1 MATWNQNI
9 NSGGFLGGIGQVND
23 NAPRASDANSTLA
36 MIRENNNLQR
46 SGANNLGLQAMQGL
60 AGIGEIYQQQKQQ
73 DRLKEF
79 QSKWGQAY
87 ADGDRTAMRQLMAA
101 YPEQAEKITGGMKGI
116 SDDIRDSIGNIASG
130 YRLAV
135 ASGKVE
141 NFARENADEMR
152 RLGIDP
158 HYAYEQAQKDPK
170 AAMEL
175 ADYIGMSALGMD
187 KYYDVR
193 DKMEGRS
200 IDRDKL
206 SETVRS
212 NQASEALTREGHQI
226 QIRGQNISRA
236 NALTSAYAPTSAMQN
251 YSQYVQMLKTD
262 PEGAKEF
269 AQAAGI
275 KPSERK
281 LFKVEEAPDGGIIK
295 YYSNGDEERGSINQP
310 VKMDGMGQPISINQ
324 ANRIMEKSTGE
335 QRKAAGFA
343 FRVRNGIDTANAL
356 VESGKVSPQRAAAI
370 NSALRDGTFA
380 RMALSGDEQSYIA
393 SMQDAVLAI
402 LRKESGAA
410 IPDFEMERYFRTYTP
425 QLGDEKAA
433 VKTKSRLLENQFK
446 AIRAESGK
454 AFDAMMVINSGYETP
469 PNQQTSNT
477 NEQQQ
482 PPKTTVENQ
491 RGGQS
496 GSIFE
501 GTTATNPKTGQKII
515 FRGGQWQPI

>member
-79 QSKWGQAY
+79 QSKWGQAM
-87 ADGDRTAMRQLMAA
+87 ANNDTKTMRGLFAE
-101 YPEQAEKITGGMKGI
+101 YPDMEKQITGGMSHI
-116 SDDIRDSIGNIASG
+116 SNDVRESIGNIASG

-135 ASGKVE
+135 SSGKSDEYVR
-141 NFARENADEMR
+141 ANADEMR
-152 RLGIDP
+152 RLDIDP
-158 HYAYEQAQKDPK
+158 QYAYELAQKDPK
-170 AAMEL
+170 GAMEL
-175 ADYIGMSALGMD
+175 ADYISLSALGSD
-187 KYYDVR
+187 KYFDVR
-193 DKMEGRS
+193 DKMEGRV
-200 IDRDKL
+200 IERDKL
-206 SETVRS
+206 TEDARQVDMEHSRV
-212 NQASEALTREGHQI
+212 
-226 QIRGQNISRA
+226 IRGQNISRA

-251 YSQYVQMLKTD
+251 YSQYAQMLKTD

-454 AFDAMMVINSGYETP
+454 AFDAMMVINSGYGTP